1 MSLDGSLAFAQA
13 LLKCTSFDDG
23 PGETAALASEGAVV
37 MTQSKAFTHST
48 PALYDRYMGPLLF
61 EPYARVISERA
72 ALFQPNRI
80 LETAAGTGIVTRALS
95 EAVPQAQIVATDLNP
110 VMLEFA
116 AQRVRSGRVAFQR
129 ADAQALPF
137 PDGSFDLVVCQF
149 GVMFF
154 PDKVRANRE
163 ALRVLVPGGRY
174 LLVSFDRLEL
184 NPVPRAAED
193 AVVALFPDDP
203 PEYMERGPFSYADPV
218 LIQHD
223 LIAAGFTDIQVE
235 TVALSSRVSA
245 TDAAQGLVLGS
256 PFRSEIE
263 RRDPSALDRAVN
275 AVTEALRPWH
285 GKNASIAGHVVTA
298 TAASSAPAS

>member
-1 MSLDGSLAFAQA
+1 MTLSNAFN
-13 LLKCTSFDDG
+13 
-23 PGETAALASEGAVV
+23 
-37 MTQSKAFTHST
+37 HST

-61 EPYARVISERA
+61 EPYARLVSERA
-72 ALFQPNRI
+72 ARFQPNRI

-110 VMLEFA
+110 VMIEFA
-116 AQRVRSGRVAFQR
+116 TERVRSERVAFQR

-163 ALRVLVPGGRY
+163 ALRVLGAGGRY

-184 NPVPRAAED
+184 NPVPKAAEN
-193 AVVALFPDDP
+193 AVAALFPEDP
-203 PEYMERGPFSYADPV
+203 PQYMERGPFSYADPA
-218 LIQHD
+218 LIEHD
-223 LIAAGFTDIQVE
+223 LMAAGFTDIQIE

-245 TDAAQGLVLGS
+245 SDAAQGLVLGS

-285 GKNASIAGHVVTA
+285 GKNAPSSAHVVAA
-298 TAASSAPAS
+298 TTRSSAPAS